1 MGSRGEE
8 GRQLSTSE
16 EESVE
21 QVVKK
26 KRVRR
31 RKKGRKKESGSE
43 QDQAKEGSGQAE
55 NEAAPEKEENEMK
68 DDKEEKKA
76 DEAEKE
82 RPERPK
88 EASGVRRFSVSPRS
102 RKGSNLHSK
111 SPEKAKNPV
120 EVEGRPNGPVGGAS
134 GAGGGGGRR
143 MSKWEMFDQLRQ
155 HGIVD
160 PNEDKVDLMDTIMA
174 QAKASM
180 SMLKVK
186 DALKQAEDD
195 DDEDED
201 IEDVEGSGL
210 TSASTT
216 RGGKG
221 NNGPKTVPGVH
232 VGETAAQ
239 LPVIP
244 PQPQPQAQGAKEE
257 RGAGRGARGRRARG
271 GKVVGRGRGRSDL
284 TKPKKEEKKE
294 LAAAPNQSTSGN
306 AEEERVST
314 IEFKLPQTTA
324 EFERQLASMKHI
336 PPAVVPPASRQ
347 RIPATLRLPPTN
359 PIAALPPLVVHGGGA
374 PPAKHQFSSSYDKW
388 ADKDFYADFKFQF
401 IPMPQPRDA
410 LPCKFKLE

>member
-8 GRQLSTSE
+8 GRGRGELSTSE
-16 EESVE
+16 EDNAE
-21 QVVKK
+21 QLVKK

-31 RKKGRKKESGSE
+31 KKKGRKKESGSE
-43 QDQAKEGSGQAE
+43 QEQGKEGSGQAE
-55 NEAAPEKEENEMK
+55 NEAAAAPEKEEKETNG
-68 DDKEEKKA
+68 DKEEKKE
-76 DEAEKE
+76 DEERKE

-88 EASGVRRFSVSPRS
+88 EASGSRRFSVSPRS
-102 RKGSNLHSK
+102 RKGSNLRSQ
-111 SPEKAKNPV
+111 SPEKGKGAG
-120 EVEGRPNGPVGGAS
+120 EVEGRSNGPVNGPGGAS
-134 GAGGGGGRR
+134 TGRR
-143 MSKWEMFDQLRQ
+143 MSKFEMFDQLRK
-155 HGIVD
+155 HGLVD
-160 PNEDKVDLMDTIMA
+160 PNEDKVDLMETIMA

-186 DALKQAEDD
+186 EHLQQVEDD
-195 DDEDED
+195 DEDDED

-221 NNGPKTVPGVH
+221 GGGPKTVPGLH

-244 PQPQPQAQGAKEE
+244 PQPSPAKEE
-257 RGAGRGARGRRARG
+257 RGAGRGTRGKRARG
-271 GKVVGRGRGRSDL
+271 GKVVGRGRGRGDL
-284 TKPKKEEKKE
+284 AKPKKDETKE
-294 LAAAPNQSTSGN
+294 VAAAVAPTAVK

-359 PIAALPPLVVHGGGA
+359 PNAALPPIVVHGGGP

-388 ADKDFYADFKFQF
+388 ADQNFYADFKFQF

-410 LPCKFKLE
+410 LPCKCRLV